1 VESDAKEKAA
11 ALAAKRQMTAAVL
24 IIAGSFVLVF
34 VAIVL
39 VVMIGHIQL
48 F

>member
-1 VESDAKEKAA
+1 
-11 ALAAKRQMTAAVL
+11 MTAAVL

-39 VVMIGHIQL
+39 VVMIGHIEL

>member
-1 VESDAKEKAA
+1 VEPDAKEKAA
-11 ALAAKRQMTAAVL
+11 ALAARKQMTAAVL

-39 VVMIGHIQL
+39 VVMIGHIEL

>member
-1 VESDAKEKAA
+1 
-11 ALAAKRQMTAAVL
+11 MTAAVL

-39 VVMIGHIQL
+39 VVMIGHIGL

>member
-1 VESDAKEKAA
+1 
-11 ALAAKRQMTAAVL
+11 MTAAVL

-39 VVMIGHIQL
+39 VVMIGHIAL